1 MKSES
6 KLEGAS
12 NFRAWKTRI
21 DLILA
26 KNKVLDIVKGKI
38 VEPQFEEG
46 KEKEPQNIAVME
58 KFKDND
64 INAMSIIVDSIK
76 DHLIPYISH
85 LDSSKKMYDTP
96 TNLFSFRNIGQVM
109 SLKNELR
116 DMKMNDDDNITS
128 YFVRISQVKRSTT
141 SY

>member
-1 MKSES
+1 MKSEN

-21 DLILA
+21 DLILSN
-26 KNKVLDIVKGKI
+26 NKVLDIVKGKI
-38 VEPQFEEG
+38 VEPEFEEG
-46 KEKEPQNIAVME
+46 KEKEPQNVAVME

-76 DHLIPYISH
+76 YHLIPYISH
-85 LDSSKKMYDTP
+85 LDSSKKMYDSLI
-96 TNLFSFRNIGQVM
+96 NLFSVRKIGQVM

-128 YFVRISQVKRSTT
+128 YFVRIS
-141 SY
+141 